1 MKKVT
6 TMAKASLADLAESM
20 HRASNKP
27 LAVFGSERS
36 IAKKTKI
43 ALSVFHLIQ
52 GTKL

>member
-1 MKKVT
+1 VKEALQRKP
-6 TMAKASLADLAESM
+6 
-20 HRASNKP
+20 NKP